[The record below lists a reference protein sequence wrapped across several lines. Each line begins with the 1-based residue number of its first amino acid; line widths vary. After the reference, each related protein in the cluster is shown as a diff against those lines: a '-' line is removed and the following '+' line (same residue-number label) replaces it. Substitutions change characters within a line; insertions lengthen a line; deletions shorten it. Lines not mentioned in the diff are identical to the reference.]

1 MCFPLLSLLF
11 LSVKLHQNHPFPSSP
26 LLLAFLLHGPT
37 TPFASTFGSARW
49 WPKGAWHGG
58 QRPSVLIR
66 GVWHQGT
73 ACLLGSV
80 PRHPCNNSPVCHQ
93 SRPSWLA
100 GWRGR
105 TAAYLLPSSLRG
117 RGRGLPTAT
126 SGFEVQR
133 RGQRGRIGENCTPAL
148 GCNRSNWTMD

>member
-1 MCFPLLSLLF
+1 MFSPPLVTLSLRF
-11 LSVKLHQNHPFPSSP
+11 PSVKLHQIHPFPSSP

-105 TAAYLLPSSLRG
+105 C
-117 RGRGLPTAT
+117 GLPAVRQEEK
-126 SGFEVQR
+126 GEGVQPEVEDALR
-133 RGQRGRIGENCTPAL
+133 LSEGGERKDRL
-148 GCNRSNWTMD
+148 RSYTNQCL

>member
-11 LSVKLHQNHPFPSSP
+11 LFPSVKLHQIHPFPSSP

-105 TAAYLLPSSLRG
+105 TAAYLLSSCLRG

-126 SGFEVQR
+126 SGFEVQ
-133 RGQRGRIGENCTPAL
+133 
-148 GCNRSNWTMD
+148 